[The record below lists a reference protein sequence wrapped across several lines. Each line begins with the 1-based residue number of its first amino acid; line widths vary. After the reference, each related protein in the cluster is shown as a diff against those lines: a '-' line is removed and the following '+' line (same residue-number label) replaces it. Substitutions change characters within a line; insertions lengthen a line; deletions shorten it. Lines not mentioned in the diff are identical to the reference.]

1 MQEDID
7 MPDISYEAD
16 EVNVGST
23 VVDDKSPKIYS
34 DAGVSTIQAISML
47 LSWFAA
53 FPGISKASFTRLLI
67 LLHDYI
73 LPRGNNFPRSYEDA
87 IKLIKETLSP
97 IKEYHCCVNDC
108 VVFRKCS
115 AGDYETLSK
124 CPECEEDRYLP
135 DTTSLSQG
143 SGLSTCQ

>member
-1 MQEDID
+1 MQEDVD

-53 FPGISKASFTRLLI
+53 FPGISKASFTR
-67 LLHDYI
+67 Y
-73 LPRGNNFPRSYEDA
+73 
-87 IKLIKETLSP
+87 
-97 IKEYHCCVNDC
+97 
-108 VVFRKCS
+108 
-115 AGDYETLSK
+115 
-124 CPECEEDRYLP
+124 
-135 DTTSLSQG
+135 
-143 SGLSTCQ
+143 